1 MTLKLDQVTLVCFDT
16 RNIEAAIFS
25 MSMSLKKTKFAESI
39 LFTNKSICSKEL
51 TSKAKIAGIHL
62 EDVPEISS
70 ISEYSFFILSNLSS
84 YINTEFCLVT
94 QWDSWIIDHKLW
106 DSQFLNYDYIGAI
119 WPHYSTNQVGNGGF
133 SLRSKKLLKSTEDFI
148 KNNLDFSTPLIE
160 DDYICRQHKGIF
172 EQKYNIK
179 FSSSEVA
186 NKFSIERNG
195 MPNNSFGF
203 HGMYNFC
210 FVLKKDN
217 ELLALINKLCDECY
231 LARDSYDLAKFLLK
245 DKRFSVAKLII
256 RKRFKVIGLSTKN
269 IKLLFFLLLRLIKI
283 N

>member
-25 MSMSLKKTKFAESI
+25 MSMSLKKAKFAESI
-39 LFTNKSICSKEL
+39 LFTNKNMCSKEI
-51 TSKAKIAGIHL
+51 TSKAKIAGIQL

-70 ISEYSFFILSNLSS
+70 INEYSFFILSNLNS
-84 YINTEFCLVT
+84 YVNTQFCLIT
-94 QWDSWIIDHKLW
+94 QWDSWIIDHQLW

-119 WPHYSTNQVGNGGF
+119 WPHYSKNQVGNGGF
-133 SLRSKKLLKSTEDFI
+133 SLRSKKLLESTEDFI

-160 DDYICRQHKGIF
+160 DDYICRQYKDIF

-186 NKFSIERNG
+186 NRFSIERNG
-195 MPNNSFGF
+195 LPKNSFGF
-203 HGMYNFC
+203 HGMYNFN
-210 FVLKKDN
+210 FVMKKDN
-217 ELLALINKLCDECY
+217 DLIALINKLCDECY
-231 LARDSYDLAKFLLK
+231 LTRDSYDLAKFLLK
-245 DKRFSVAKLII
+245 DKRLSVAKLII

-269 IKLLFFLLLRLIKI
+269 IKLLFFLLFRLI
-283 N
+283 